1 MYIKDFITTYKS
13 IEDYEISFPLYQSQ
27 LLQAFNISK
36 FNESEISNQMDII
49 EKELINDDSF
59 IQIKLNLLKN
69 FDNSLFNENNISML
83 FLSYDYFDE
92 FQSMCKNI
100 NFVKL
105 TKPDQIYNSYAE
117 ATDQG
122 GVHLILE
129 YPDLYETTD
138 E

>member
-92 FQSMCKNI
+92 FHKCYIKKDFSKFNI
-100 NFVKL
+100 
-105 TKPDQIYNSYAE
+105 
-117 ATDQG
+117 
-122 GVHLILE
+122 
-129 YPDLYETTD
+129 
-138 E
+138 